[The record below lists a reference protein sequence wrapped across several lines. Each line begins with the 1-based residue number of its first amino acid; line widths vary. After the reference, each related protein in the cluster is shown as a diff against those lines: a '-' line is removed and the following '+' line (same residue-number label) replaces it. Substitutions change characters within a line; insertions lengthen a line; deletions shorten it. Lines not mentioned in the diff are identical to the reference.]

1 MVRGG
6 ILYYTLFLMLISVMV
21 ITLILMRHSLYQQT
35 FVNRSK
41 GDELDCNIRS
51 AFLIYRQNP
60 GILSEEDSLMID
72 LYKDSLAMIELSRE
86 SWGIFDIVTASTGWK
101 NLSLSRTGM
110 FGEVIDTKDPALY
123 VADHG
128 LNVSLS
134 GNSLINGDS
143 YIPSGAYRT
152 ASIEGQP
159 FIYNKTSIGN
169 VKQSRSQLPDLDP
182 IIDSTVTHLFSG
194 LNPEIDLSDINRKSG
209 NLFENPF
216 CNPPVTYYAL
226 HDAILSG
233 LSFRGRI
240 MIYAQGTIFI
250 DRTSVLE
257 DVVLVAR
264 RIVVDDGFCGS
275 FQGFAID
282 SIGTGDNVSL
292 TYPSVLAIIS
302 RRDDDG
308 VSLYPT
314 ITLGKN
320 NTIVGCIILKAW
332 SENCKVVI
340 PETTVVTGQ
349 IYCNGSV
356 ELRGDVYGSLF
367 SDGFSF
373 TRESST
379 YINHLLNS
387 DINMELLPGGFAG
400 FHAGDDKSVRTLIRW
415 LD

>member
-1 MVRGG
+1 M
-6 ILYYTLFLMLISVMV
+6 
-21 ITLILMRHSLYQQT
+21 
-35 FVNRSK
+35 
-41 GDELDCNIRS
+41 
-51 AFLIYRQNP
+51 
-60 GILSEEDSLMID
+60 
-72 LYKDSLAMIELSRE
+72 
-86 SWGIFDIVTASTGWK
+86 
-101 NLSLSRTGM
+101 
-110 FGEVIDTKDPALY
+110 
-123 VADHG
+123 
-128 LNVSLS
+128 
-134 GNSLINGDS
+134 
-143 YIPSGAYRT
+143 
-152 ASIEGQP
+152 
-159 FIYNKTSIGN
+159 KTSIGN

-182 IIDSTVTHLFSG
+182 IIDSTVTHLFSRI
-194 LNPEIDLSDINRKSG
+194 NPEINLSDINRKSD

-216 CNPPVTYYAL
+216 GNPPVTYYAL

-250 DRTSVLE
+250 DRTSMLE

-264 RIVVDDGFCGS
+264 RIVVDDGFRGS

-308 VSLYPT
+308 VSFYPA

-320 NTIVGCIILKAW
+320 NSIAGCIILKAW

-340 PETTVVTGQ
+340 PETSVVTGQ
-349 IYCNGSV
+349 IYCNGNV
-356 ELRGDVYGSLF
+356 ELRGDVHGSLF

-387 DINMELLPGGFAG
+387 DINIELLPAGFAG
-400 FHAGDDKSVRTLIRW
+400 FHAGDDQSIRTLIKW